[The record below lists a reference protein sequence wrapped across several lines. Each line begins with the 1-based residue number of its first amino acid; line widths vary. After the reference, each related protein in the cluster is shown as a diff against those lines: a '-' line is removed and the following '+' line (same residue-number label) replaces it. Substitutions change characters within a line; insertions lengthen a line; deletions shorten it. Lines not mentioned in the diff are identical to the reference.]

1 MTFEQKLEE
10 LNHMKE
16 LKEATLFRMG
26 LLDSVV
32 LDKDVTVRDLILA
45 LLSYTDDL
53 DCVINP
59 GYDTEL
65 KFDTMFGTNCIYLSH
80 DDFDETDDEDSDDE
94 DESDDEDDESILW
107 DDEKTED

>member
-10 LNHMKE
+10 LNRIGK
-16 LKEATLFRMG
+16 LKEVTSLFSMG

-32 LDKDVTVRDLILA
+32 LDKDVTIRDLILV
-45 LLSYTDDL
+45 LLIYADDL

-59 GYDTEL
+59 GYNTEI
-65 KFDTMFGTNCIYLSH
+65 KFDTVRGTNCIYLSH
-80 DDFDETDDEDSDDE
+80 GDSDKTDDE

-107 DDEKTED
+107 DDEKTEN

>member
-1 MTFEQKLEE
+1 MANNKMTFEQKLEE
-10 LNHMKE
+10 LNRMKE
-16 LKEATLFRMG
+16 LKEAVLFGMG

-32 LDKDVTVRDLILA
+32 LDRDVTVRDLILA

-59 GYDTEL
+59 GYDTEI
-65 KFDTMFGTNCIYLSH
+65 KFDTNCIYLAH
-80 DDFDETDDEDSDDE
+80 GDFDETDDEDDE
-94 DESDDEDDESILW
+94 PMLW